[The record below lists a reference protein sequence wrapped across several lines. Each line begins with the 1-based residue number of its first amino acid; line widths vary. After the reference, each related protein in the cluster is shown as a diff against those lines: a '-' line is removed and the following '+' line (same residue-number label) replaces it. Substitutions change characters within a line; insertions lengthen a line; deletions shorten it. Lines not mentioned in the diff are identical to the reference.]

1 MSRQVMFDYALGVFV
16 AGVGIA
22 LAHYI
27 FHLHT

>member
-1 MSRQVMFDYALGVFV
+1 MSNQVAFDYFIGLLI

-22 LAHYI
+22 IAHYI